1 MAQTAPGAPRA
12 SLPAPELAALLGAA
26 PPEAPLPAAR
36 GATHHSGRVRPGD
49 AFFALPG
56 AATHGIR
63 FADDAL
69 AAGAALVVSD
79 RPHPQGLRVA
89 DPGAALLRLGRW
101 ARARLTRPLLAVT
114 GSAGKTTAKALL
126 AAATGGETPPGNL
139 NTPHALAGAL
149 TRAWS
154 DGGSAPLVL
163 ELGIDR
169 VGEMDQ
175 LTALVRPDVGVL
187 TAIAASHLDG
197 LGDVAT
203 VAREKGRLLAAT
215 ARGLAADGAWRQ
227 LPDELALRALR
238 YGLDADAPWR
248 GRLEGP
254 PFDPV
259 LRAEAPVTVA
269 AHLPGPGRGLAE
281 SALGALAAAALLGLD
296 PAAAAARLADARL
309 EPGRLQLHRRDGW
322 TLIDDSYNS
331 NPASAEQALAL
342 LRAAPPPRTAVL
354 GEMRELG
361 AEAEARHRA
370 LGQATL
376 GLERVLAVG
385 PHAEAVRA
393 GNPAA
398 RVVAEEEAERAAA
411 ALPREGTILV
421 KASRGLRFERLVR
434 ALLATEE
441 GA

>member
-1 MAQTAPGAPRA
+1 MHQTAPNAPRT
-12 SLPAPELAALLGAA
+12 SLAARRLAALLGASA
-26 PPEAPLPAAR
+26 LDEKLPPVR

-56 AATHGIR
+56 QEMHGID

-79 RPHPQGLRVA
+79 RPHPGGLQVD
-89 DPGAALLRLGRW
+89 DPGGALLRLGRW

-149 TRAWS
+149 VRAWS
-154 DGGSAPLVL
+154 DGGTAPLVL

-169 VGEMDQ
+169 VGEMDE
-175 LTALVRPDVGVL
+175 LTALVRPDVGLL
-187 TAIAASHLDG
+187 TAISASHLDG

-215 ARGLAADGAWRQ
+215 ARGLAADDAWRQ
-227 LPDELALRALR
+227 LPDELALRTIR
-238 YGLDADAPWR
+238 YGLDGDAPWR
-248 GRLEGP
+248 GHLAGPAFEPRLE
-254 PFDPV
+254 V
-259 LRAEAPVTVA
+259 EAPVA
-269 AHLPGPGRGLAE
+269 LRAPLPGPGRGLAE
-281 SALGALAAAALLGLD
+281 SALGALAAAALLGVD
-296 PAAAAARLADARL
+296 PAPAAERLARARL
-309 EPGRLQLHRRDGW
+309 EPGRLTVRRFAGW

-331 NPASAEQALAL
+331 NPASAAQALAL

-361 AEAEARHRA
+361 AEAADRHRA
-370 LGQATL
+370 LGEATA

-385 PHAEAVRA
+385 PHAAEVRR

-398 RVVAEEEAERAAA
+398 QVTSQEEIEDVIA

-421 KASRGLRFERLVR
+421 KASRGLRFERLVE
-434 ALLATEE
+434 ALVAAEE
-441 GA
+441 KA